1 MVAISFF
8 IILMSCIV
16 QIDAS
21 GHYFHES
28 IQKNEAPEP
37 LIEHTKEFEKQS
49 IEFKHMIH
57 SLIFILQL

>member
-1 MVAISFF
+1 
-8 IILMSCIV
+8 MSCIV